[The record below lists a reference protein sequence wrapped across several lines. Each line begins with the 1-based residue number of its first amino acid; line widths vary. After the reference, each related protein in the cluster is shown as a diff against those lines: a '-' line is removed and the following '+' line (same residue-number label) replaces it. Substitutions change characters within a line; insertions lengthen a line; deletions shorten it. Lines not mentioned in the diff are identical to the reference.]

1 VAEKHSRQDLQP
13 ANQRWNLW
21 RGRVNQALNCAPF
34 RIGKSTAELHG
45 IHLWFRNSGQWLRKF
60 AAFGLACSVTI
71 LTCLPQAVA
80 QQSSFAALAPAAV
93 IANSTETPSVRR
105 PSPKQAM
112 KARELFGKGT
122 HALQNRKS
130 ARAAKLFSEAHR
142 LDPGNGVYLAAYEI
156 ARQQRIGGML
166 QLASDDQENGR
177 SASAKQHLLS
187 ALQVDPDNPYVQ
199 EHLQSLNTEEEPG
212 VIESAP
218 MPQFSR
224 TLIELAP
231 TSARATF
238 HLRASAQQIVQRVL
252 LAYGVTALL
261 DDSVPA
267 KQDRFDLDNASF
279 AEAST
284 ALELATGTFIVPL
297 DAQHALVAKDTK
309 QNRSK
314 FERLLLET
322 VFLPGVDPKE
332 MTSSANMIKTVFG
345 VKQVS
350 VDGTKGTL
358 TIRAPEATLRAVNA
372 ILSRLYLDKPDVVLD
387 VRIYQVNDSH
397 QETLGVAFPQS
408 LSVFNVSSQL
418 DSIISANQ
426 STIAQLIA
434 SGLVNPGDLAGI
446 AALLVGLGLVN
457 GTVLNQP
464 FALFGNGLTLSG
476 LSFGAT
482 TGNASLNISNTR
494 ELDHVQLRTG
504 DLQAQSFL
512 VGSRYPV
519 VTQSYSA
526 GTQTPTSSTSLAAL
540 LSGST
545 TSNLSTI
552 NPLAVAPTVQ
562 YIDLGLTLKA
572 KTHVLQG
579 NNVRMELQIKIAALS
594 GGTVN
599 GSPIINNQ
607 SFTTA
612 IDVHDGG
619 SALVTSAVSRSES
632 RSLSGIP
639 GLSELPGFGW
649 TASPTTEVI
658 TGRLLIVINPH
669 IVGVTHSDVASR
681 IVLLPP
687 QMSTP

>member
-1 VAEKHSRQDLQP
+1 
-13 ANQRWNLW
+13 
-21 RGRVNQALNCAPF
+21 
-34 RIGKSTAELHG
+34 
-45 IHLWFRNSGQWLRKF
+45 
-60 AAFGLACSVTI
+60 
-71 LTCLPQAVA
+71 
-80 QQSSFAALAPAAV
+80 
-93 IANSTETPSVRR
+93 
-105 PSPKQAM
+105 M
-112 KARELFGKGT
+112 KARELFRKGT
-122 HALQNRKS
+122 HALKNQDS
-130 ARAAKLFSEAHR
+130 ARAAKLFSQAHR
-142 LDPGNGVYLAAYEI
+142 LDPANGAYLAAYEI
-156 ARQQRIGGML
+156 ARQQRVSGIL
-166 QLASDDQENGR
+166 RAASDDQENGR
-177 SASAKQHLLS
+177 TASAKQRLLS
-187 ALQVDPDNPYVQ
+187 ALTVDPDNPYVQ
-199 EHLQSLNTEEEPG
+199 EHLQSLATEDEPA
-212 VIESAP
+212 VVESAP

-224 TLIELAP
+224 SLIELAP

-252 LAYGVTALL
+252 LAYGITAIL

-267 KQDRFDLDNASF
+267 TQVRFDLDNASF
-279 AEAST
+279 ADAST

-297 DAQHALVAKDTK
+297 DQQHALVAKDTR
-309 QNRSK
+309 QNRTK

-322 VFLPGVDPKE
+322 VFLPGVDAKE
-332 MTSSANMIKTVFG
+332 MANSANIVKTVFG

-350 VDGTKGTL
+350 VEAAKGTL
-358 TIRAPEATLRAVNA
+358 TIRAPEATLRAVNV
-372 ILSRLYLDKPDVVLD
+372 ILSRLYMDKPDVVLD

-397 QETLGVAFPQS
+397 QETLGVSFPQS
-408 LSVFNVSSQL
+408 LSVFNVTSQL
-418 DSIISANQ
+418 DSIISSNQ

-434 SGLVNPGDLAGI
+434 AGLVNPGDLAGI

-494 ELDHVQLRTG
+494 ELDHVQLRSG

-526 GTQTPTSSTSLAAL
+526 GTQTPTSSTSLASL
-540 LSGST
+540 LTGST
-545 TSNLSTI
+545 TSNLSTT

-579 NNVRMELQIKIAALS
+579 DNVRMELQIKIAALS
-594 GGTVN
+594 GATVN
-599 GSPIINNQ
+599 GNPIVNNR

-619 SALVTSAVSRSES
+619 SALVSSAVSRSES
-632 RSLSGIP
+632 RSISGIP

-649 TASPTTEVI
+649 TASPVTQVMI
-658 TGRLLIVINPH
+658 GRLLIVINPH
-669 IVGVTHSDVASR
+669 IVSAIHSDVASR
-681 IVLLPP
+681 MVLLPP